1 MLQKTK
7 LIENRLLF
15 QINQHIEQNRIKE
28 VVDELVALIE
38 SFQDFAPAYNV
49 LGFLYA
55 NAFGDS
61 QQAVL
66 CYEKALLLDPDYAP
80 TYFNLL
86 VALNAT
92 GGFDRIPKLA
102 EDALEK
108 KGIDP
113 GKIYFCL
120 GMMHELKHQLDAAK
134 HHYQIAV
141 VNSVLDNEI
150 IQYRKAIER
159 CDLKHSFVPR

>member
-1 MLQKTK
+1 MQLKK
-7 LIENRLLF
+7 NLIENRMLF
-15 QINQHIEQNRIKE
+15 QINQHIEQNRINE
-28 VVDELVALIE
+28 AIEELVTLIE

-55 NAFGDS
+55 NAFGDPH
-61 QQAVL
+61 QAIL
-66 CYEKALLLDPDYAP
+66 CYDKALSIDPEYAP
-80 TYFNLL
+80 TYFNIL

-92 GGFDRIPKLA
+92 GGFDRIPGLA
-102 EDALEK
+102 KEALEK
-108 KGIDP
+108 RGIDP

-120 GMMHELKHQLDAAK
+120 GMMHELRQQFDHARQQ
-134 HHYQIAV
+134 YQIAV
-141 VNSVLDNEI
+141 RNSVLDNEI